1 MIEQFKD
8 KQEEAKPI
16 TIKKDEAKPAGN
28 SKKNCKDM
36 LIISSDNR
44 YKSFFDV
51 WVLMLVGYS
60 CFSSMYY
67 VAFSKP
73 TNAFHIIFDDIVEV
87 HFWTDL
93 VLSFLCEFKDPETN
107 IPERRFKQIAIHYL
121 TSWFPVDFVSVFPF

>member
-1 MIEQFKD
+1 
-8 KQEEAKPI
+8 
-16 TIKKDEAKPAGN
+16 
-28 SKKNCKDM
+28 M

-51 WVLMLVGYS
+51 WILMLVGYS

-73 TNAFHIIFDDIVEV
+73 NNKFHILFDDIVEV

-107 IPERRFKQIAIHYL
+107 IPERRFKYIAIHYL
-121 TSWFPVDFVSVFPF
+121 TSWFPVDFVSVFPFQILLSEGQST